1 MFVSTVHFP
10 CLYWAQI
17 LFMNMQSPSMLMV
30 SSDMLMYWQLHPFV
44 THCTMFK
51 YHAKGQHVML
61 LCDVTV
67 HCGLLISN
75 KIGYLCLRKQFD
87 AFIHFF
93 KIISETKI
101 LAHKR
106 MCVLYFCATFL

>member
-17 LFMNMQSPSMLMV
+17 LFMNMESPSMLMV

-51 YHAKGQHVML
+51 YLAKRQHVML

-87 AFIHFF
+87 AFIQ
-93 KIISETKI
+93 
-101 LAHKR
+101 
-106 MCVLYFCATFL
+106 FL